1 MTFDQIFL
9 FALLGAI
16 FVMLVWDKV
25 RYDLVAFAGL
35 VVAVFAGVVPVED
48 AFSGF
53 GNQAVVIVALV
64 LIVSRALQSAGAVE
78 LIARCIVS
86 SDRSLPMH
94 IGVMAG
100 VGAALSSVMNNVAAL
115 AMLMNLDM
123 EAARKAKRAASLS
136 LMPLAFATVLGGVI
150 TLIGTPPNIVIS
162 EIRARE
168 VGEPFA
174 IFDFTPVGL
183 ICAVAGVLYIALIGW
198 RLIPERAGTAGAEG
212 DSEHF
217 VVEAKVP
224 ETSKAIDQTPRDLY
238 ELADKNDVTILGL
251 VRRGKRLVGFAA
263 AEPIRKNDLLVLE
276 GNTKSIEAFIGAI
289 GLSAHGQDKHGGLT
303 GESMILIEAVVP
315 KEARLAGRSAY
326 DLRLLNRRGVSLIG
340 VSRQGKRFRDRV
352 QHLAIQPGDLVLLL
366 GPEPRATQVAEWL
379 GVWPIEQGRHAV
391 LQRQKALLAI
401 GFFAAAILAAV
412 IGIAP
417 LAVTLAAAVIFYAA
431 FKIIG
436 PREVYEAIDWPVI
449 VLLAALIP
457 IITERNSPFI
467 ALCTDDRNPLDIA
480 EHGHLDH
487 MIRTAIAAGCEPLAV
502 YRAASVSAARIF
514 GLQDRGLVAPGQRA
528 DLVVMDDLAECRA
541 SMVISGGRVVSED
554 LFATRRAVAPVGRRS
569 VRAPRVAPARLRAT
583 GKGKATPVIGVV
595 PGRIITEHLTMDLPE
610 NGGYVAPDLDQ
621 DAIRLSIVERHGK
634 NGNIANGFVNGFG
647 LARGAI
653 ASTVGHDSHNICCVG
668 IDTADMAIA
677 INRLSEIEGG
687 FVVVEDGRVTGELP
701 LPVAGLMSLMR
712 YEEVRDAMRD
722 LRKAALA
729 LSSTLE
735 EPFLQIAF
743 LPLPVIPHLKITDR
757 GLFDVD
763 RFAFVEG
770 NA

>member
-16 FVMLVWDKV
+16 FVMLIWDRV

-78 LIARCIVS
+78 LIARYIVS

-94 IGVMAG
+94 IGIMAG

-168 VGEPFA
+168 IGEPFA
-174 IFDFTPVGL
+174 VFDFTPVGL

-198 RLIPERAGTAGAEG
+198 RLIPERSGTAGSEG

-224 ETSKAIDQTPRDLY
+224 EASKAVGQTPRDLY

-263 AEPIRKNDLLVLE
+263 SETIRKNDLIVLE

-303 GESMILIEAVVP
+303 GESMTLVEAVVP

-366 GPEPRATQVAEWL
+366 GPEPRVSQVTEWL

-412 IGIAP
+412 MGIAP
-417 LAVTLAAAVIFYAA
+417 LAVTLAAAVILYAA
-431 FKIIG
+431 FKIVG

-457 IITERNSPFI
+457 IGNALESSGGTQII
-467 ALCTDDRNPLDIA
+467 ANVVLSASGWLPAWGLLAVILIVT
-480 EHGHLDH
+480 
-487 MIRTAIAAGCEPLAV
+487 MIISDFLNNVATALIAAPVSIDVANALGVSPDPFLMAV
-502 YRAASVSAARIF
+502 AIGASCAFLTPIGHQNNTIIMGPGGYRF
-514 GLQDRGLVAPGQRA
+514 GDYWRSGLGLEVVIVLVAVPA
-528 DLVVMDDLAECRA
+528 
-541 SMVISGGRVVSED
+541 I
-554 LFATRRAVAPVGRRS
+554 LF
-569 VRAPRVAPARLRAT
+569 
-583 GKGKATPVIGVV
+583 
-595 PGRIITEHLTMDLPE
+595 
-610 NGGYVAPDLDQ
+610 
-621 DAIRLSIVERHGK
+621 
-634 NGNIANGFVNGFG
+634 FW
-647 LARGAI
+647 
-653 ASTVGHDSHNICCVG
+653 
-668 IDTADMAIA
+668 
-677 INRLSEIEGG
+677 
-687 FVVVEDGRVTGELP
+687 P
-701 LPVAGLMSLMR
+701 L
-712 YEEVRDAMRD
+712 
-722 LRKAALA
+722 
-729 LSSTLE
+729 
-735 EPFLQIAF
+735 
-743 LPLPVIPHLKITDR
+743 
-757 GLFDVD
+757 
-763 RFAFVEG
+763 
-770 NA
+770 